1 MHRISTLIGSAA
13 VEERLGYE
21 LKRAQQALR
30 GTMDGVLGNLRLTAP
45 QYAALAV
52 VEAAPGV
59 SSAELARRAF
69 VTPQTMHAIV
79 AGLEARG
86 LLVREARPGHGRVL
100 AAELTGEGHA
110 LVARAHDAV
119 RTVEERMASA
129 LAVEERRQLFELLR
143 RCAEAL
149 ETPTTEPAGA

>member
-1 MHRISTLIGSAA
+1 M
-13 VEERLGYE
+13 EERLGYE

-30 GTMDGVLGNLRLTAP
+30 RTMDGVLGDLGLTAP

-52 VEAAPGV
+52 LEAAPGG
-59 SSAELARRAF
+59 SSAELARRSF

-86 LLVREARPGHGRVL
+86 LLAREARPGHGRVL
-100 AAELTGEGHA
+100 AAELTGEGLA

-119 RTVEERMASA
+119 RTVEERMASV
-129 LAVEERRQLFELLR
+129 LAVEERRQLFELLG

-149 ETPTTEPAGA
+149 EAPTTKPAGA

>member
-1 MHRISTLIGSAA
+1 M
-13 VEERLGYE
+13 EERLGYE

-30 GTMDGVLGNLRLTAP
+30 GTMDGVLGGLGLTAP

-52 VEAAPGV
+52 LEAARGV
-59 SSAELARRAF
+59 SSAELARRSF
-69 VTPQTMHAIV
+69 VTPQTMQAIV

-86 LLVREARPGHGRVL
+86 LLAREARPGHGRVL

-129 LAVEERRQLFELLR
+129 LAVEERRQLSELLR

-149 ETPTTEPAGA
+149 EAPTTEPVGA

>member
-1 MHRISTLIGSAA
+1 M
-13 VEERLGYE
+13 EERLGYE

-30 GTMDGVLGNLRLTAP
+30 GTMDGVLGDLRLTAP

-79 AGLEARG
+79 AGLEARV
-86 LLVREARPGHGRVL
+86 LLAREARPGHGRVL

-129 LAVEERRQLFELLR
+129 LAAEERRQLFELLR

-149 ETPTTEPAGA
+149 EAPTTEPAGA